1 MNDIHTTFLS
11 LFSSSIVEDYQKHI
25 EQLQQNLFEKD
36 NEINSLNQ
44 RLNTLELERQKIIDD
59 HTSKLQSIIQER
71 DTLIEQQKT
80 HYEQQ

>member
-1 MNDIHTTFLS
+1 LNDIHTTFLS

>member
-1 MNDIHTTFLS
+1 LNDIHTTFLS

-59 HTSKLQSIIQER
+59 HTSKWQSIIQER
-71 DTLIEQQKT
+71 DTLVEQQKT

>member
-59 HTSKLQSIIQER
+59 HTSKWQSIIQER
-71 DTLIEQQKT
+71 DTLVEQQKT